1 MFREDIWRGNRPLR
15 VEYPRLFRLAKIKN
29 EVVKDYSLLNGF
41 KEVNW
46 LDFFTRPLLDRE
58 LVSLIGLKEKVG
70 MKVLVS
76 DVEDRLIWV
85 HDSKGVFSVKKLSKL
100 LLEVGVEDLSFN
112 FDKIWKL
119 KVPPRVRSFLW
130 MISIDKLPT
139 KEFLSRRGLHFNNL
153 ERSCPW
159 CNGDSEKLEHL
170 FFGCKFIKAFWK
182 RIFKWWNIKWFP
194 VEGFF

>member
-1 MFREDIWRGNRPLR
+1 GDKFMFWEDIWRGNRPLR

-100 LLEVGVEDLSFN
+100 LLE
-112 FDKIWKL
+112 
-119 KVPPRVRSFLW
+119 
-130 MISIDKLPT
+130 
-139 KEFLSRRGLHFNNL
+139 
-153 ERSCPW
+153 
-159 CNGDSEKLEHL
+159 
-170 FFGCKFIKAFWK
+170 
-182 RIFKWWNIKWFP
+182 
-194 VEGFF
+194 